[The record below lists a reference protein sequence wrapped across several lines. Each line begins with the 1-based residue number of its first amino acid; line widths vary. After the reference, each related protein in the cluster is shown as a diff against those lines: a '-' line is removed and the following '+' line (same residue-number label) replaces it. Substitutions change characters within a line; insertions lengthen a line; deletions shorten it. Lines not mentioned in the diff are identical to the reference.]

1 MGKIMYRPR
10 KIAKPIKKSQV
21 LTAFTDI
28 YEKYKNGTHRSSV
41 NDCAL
46 CQKYNTKFP
55 WGGGETCTACPMF
68 TFNNASSFYPCLDRK
83 CQPIDCKD
91 PNDVDLGFGLKRVT
105 EFYAVLIQEVS
116 AMPEQ
121 GFTRKKLYAVL
132 KRVDK
137 QVYDKFIRIYNEK
150 IVKI

>member
-10 KIAKPIKKSQV
+10 KIAKPIKKSEV

-55 WGGGETCTACPMF
+55 WGAFDSCTACPMYA
-68 TFNNASSFYPCLDRK
+68 FNNSRSFYPCLDRK

-91 PNDVDLGFGLKRVT
+91 PNDVNTGFGLKRVT
-105 EFYAVLIQEVS
+105 EFYAVLIQEVKN
-116 AMPEQ
+116 MPER

-132 KRVDK
+132 KRVDTEVYGK
-137 QVYDKFIRIYNEK
+137 FEKIYDK
-150 IVKI
+150 